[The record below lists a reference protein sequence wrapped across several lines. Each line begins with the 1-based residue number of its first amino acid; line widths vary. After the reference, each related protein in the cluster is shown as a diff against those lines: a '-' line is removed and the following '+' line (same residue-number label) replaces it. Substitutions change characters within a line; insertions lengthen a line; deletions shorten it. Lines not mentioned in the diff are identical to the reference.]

1 MTFRGAVK
9 VTAHSPFRC
18 IRLNNNSLISS
29 RLRRF
34 HRFLLLIGNY
44 DGASIYY
51 EGLIP
56 SLQRLITSISDP
68 LRKGKWTMVSFVNS
82 AKSLNRKNI

>member
-1 MTFRGAVK
+1 MRSAL
-9 VTAHSPFRC
+9 SPA
-18 IRLNNNSLISS
+18 
-29 RLRRF
+29 
-34 HRFLLLIGNY
+34 GNY

-68 LRKGKWTMVSFVNS
+68 LRKGKWTMVSLGGASCAEAEWLHSFDRFSSRS
-82 AKSLNRKNI
+82 ARSTSS